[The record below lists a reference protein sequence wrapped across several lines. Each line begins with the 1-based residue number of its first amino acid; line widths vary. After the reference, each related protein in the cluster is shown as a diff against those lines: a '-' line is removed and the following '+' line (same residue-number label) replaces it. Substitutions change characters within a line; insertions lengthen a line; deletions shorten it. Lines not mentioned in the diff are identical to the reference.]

1 MTSLSLSCSTS
12 FSILYC
18 PLVLLRRGVRGWLG
32 GGVCQLAKVNLP
44 PPLMELKRDYYAMKL
59 GVQCISYNKV
69 SLAILTSWR
78 YSFIKEWTD
87 GTNEKC
93 FKFSIAGHAK
103 YLSYM
108 NLYFLTAYFSMLCT
122 HQINEC
128 HNTHV
133 VLVWHILNN
142 TRKETGTMYAG

>member
-1 MTSLSLSCSTS
+1 MLATVIGTWRPCLCLAPRASQSYIVPLSCWGG
-12 FSILYC
+12 
-18 PLVLLRRGVRGWLG
+18 GVRGWLG

-44 PPLMELKRDYYAMKL
+44 PPLMELKRDDYAMKL

-69 SLAILTSWR
+69 SFAILTSWR

-93 FKFSIAGHAK
+93 FKFNIAGHAK

-128 HNTHV
+128 HKYPCCSCMTYF
-133 VLVWHILNN
+133 
-142 TRKETGTMYAG
+142 K